1 MEIMVNYSPQPGKA
15 TQNTYVERFNRSVRH
30 DWLKLFIIK
39 ILEQAQDPAAQW
51 LWHCKRDGL
60 HTVNGGFLPR
70 IKQHDILLDPLK
82 IGGITASSKWEA
94 YSVFQFVQSEILK
107 PLIYPLRVMISH

>member
-82 IGGITASSKWEA
+82 IGGITP
-94 YSVFQFVQSEILK
+94 SESFH
-107 PLIYPLRVMISH
+107 MTG